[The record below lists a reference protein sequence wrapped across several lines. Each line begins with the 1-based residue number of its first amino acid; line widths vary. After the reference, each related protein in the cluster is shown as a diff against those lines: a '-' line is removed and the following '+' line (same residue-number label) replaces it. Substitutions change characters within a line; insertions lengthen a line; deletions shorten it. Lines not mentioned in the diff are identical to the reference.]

1 VSTQFNVL
9 EGPVASSL
17 VLSTLLAA
25 LTTPVMLAS
34 ISGG

>member
-1 VSTQFNVL
+1 MARQFGAL

-25 LTTPVMLAS
+25 ATTPLILALVH
-34 ISGG
+34 